1 MGCSICRVVM
11 LVALACLV
19 AMALPASGL
28 AAVSTGDGVWT
39 WQNPLPQG
47 NVLGGGFFL
56 DGQEGWLVGAR
67 GTLIHTLDGGAS
79 WDGQISNTV
88 FDLTSVWF
96 VDRQH
101 GWAVGNRPL
110 GLIWHG
116 DSLPPAIIATSD
128 GGATW
133 HGQSTGIYGIQNQ
146 ANTTL
151 NSVRFVDDQH
161 GWAVGVYWHDGAYHA
176 LILATGDG
184 GAHWVQQGPRTI
196 GLTLWDVDFADA
208 LHGWAVGQ
216 TNAGPSILV
225 TSDGG
230 ATWRFQETTAGTL
243 FAVDFLDSQ
252 EGWAVGS
259 FGTTVHTTDGGATW
273 TMGSLGTSENLNGV
287 SFSDA
292 AHGVIVGWD
301 KVYRTSDGGLTW
313 TSQDVSPSDVTL
325 TTLVPADATHSWILG
340 KKYVESRQDCYV
352 LSTKDGGDTWDPPTS
367 YETADLND
375 VSFVD
380 RAHGWAVG
388 AAGTILATDDG
399 GGKWSRQDSGTTQTL
414 NAVDFIDPQA
424 GWAAGSYGI
433 VATNDGGL
441 TWHEQPSPLGAYE
454 DVCFVDALH
463 GWAVGGGA
471 VVRTSDGGVTWTA
484 NQLSTT
490 GGASRHQLHRCVPRL
505 GGRWLPAGMGRP
517 PEARHRVRHDGRR
530 RDLGGRAQGGLRP
543 ELRVL
548 RRWVARLGDGGDP
561 DRHHGH
567 DRRWGHVAGPGH
579 PR

>member
-1 MGCSICRVVM
+1 M
-11 LVALACLV
+11 
-19 AMALPASGL
+19 
-28 AAVSTGDGVWT
+28 
-39 WQNPLPQG
+39 
-47 NVLGGGFFL
+47 
-56 DGQEGWLVGAR
+56 
-67 GTLIHTLDGGAS
+67 
-79 WDGQISNTV
+79 
-88 FDLTSVWF
+88 
-96 VDRQH
+96 
-101 GWAVGNRPL
+101 
-110 GLIWHG
+110 
-116 DSLPPAIIATSD
+116 
-128 GGATW
+128 
-133 HGQSTGIYGIQNQ
+133 
-146 ANTTL
+146 
-151 NSVRFVDDQH
+151 
-161 GWAVGVYWHDGAYHA
+161 
-176 LILATGDG
+176 
-184 GAHWVQQGPRTI
+184 QQGPRTI

-243 FAVDFLDSQ
+243 LAVDFLDSQ

-273 TMGSLGTSENLNGV
+273 TTGSLGTGEEIRGV

-292 AHGVIVGWD
+292 AHGVALGWD

-313 TSQDVSPSDVTL
+313 TSQDASPSDVML
-325 TTLVPADATHSWILG
+325 TTLVPADSTHAWILG
-340 KKYVESRQDCYV
+340 KKYVEGRQDCYV

-380 RAHGWAVG
+380 RTHGWAVG

-414 NAVDFIDPQA
+414 NAVDFVDPQA

-441 TWHEQPSPLGAYE
+441 TWHEQPAPLGACE
-454 DVCFVDALH
+454 DICFVDALH

-484 NQLSTT
+484 TQLSDQVTLHGVSFIDSFRGWAV
-490 GGASRHQLHRCVPRL
+490 GGCSARL
-505 GGRWLPAGMGRP
+505 GRAS
-517 PEARHRVRHDGRR
+517 EARHRVRHRGRR
-530 RDLGGRAQGGLRP
+530 RDLGRRAQGGPRP

-548 RRWVARLGDGGDP
+548 RRWVARLGDGGHP

-567 DRRWGHVAGPGH
+567 DRRRPHVAGPAH